1 MCSSFSMFQSSPA
14 YLRPT
19 LASPMPVIVSLI
31 LTTAARLVTGRC
43 GNSRRCSVVGRFS
56 FLCEWSAFPGF
67 SCRRL
72 RSAGAGPC
80 EQPDDRCDNC
90 CDIRLPSP
98 TGRVIPHPSSCSP
111 LPVPVV
117 STVRPLPCPVS
128 IPAVSSVRPRRVQRP
143 SLPCP
148 ASVPAV
154 SSARPCRVQRPSL
167 PCPASVPAVSSARPC
182 RVHCPA
188 SVPCRV
194 QCPSPAVSSVR
205 PLAATRTCTECGT
218 VYLFISRH
226 RHLPQKRGY
235 SGVRVTVTINQRQV
249 SWSQTY
255 TLHTRSYA
263 HSYTLTLPHSGRQ
276 EPVPLAP
283 VCCWSMCLRS
293 SLLNS
298 RGFRSRMCCGNPLK
312 AVTAE

>member
-1 MCSSFSMFQSSPA
+1 MSNCFADVLF
-14 YLRPT
+14 YLHNVE
-19 LASPMPVIVSLI
+19 LL
-31 LTTAARLVTGRC
+31 L
-43 GNSRRCSVVGRFS
+43 NDEFK
-56 FLCEWSAFPGF
+56 
-67 SCRRL
+67 
-72 RSAGAGPC
+72 
-80 EQPDDRCDNC
+80 PDVDDLFYLF
-90 CDIRLPSP
+90 I
-98 TGRVIPHPSSCSP
+98 
-111 LPVPVV
+111 
-117 STVRPLPCPVS
+117 
-128 IPAVSSVRPRRVQRP
+128 
-143 SLPCP
+143 
-148 ASVPAV
+148 
-154 SSARPCRVQRPSL
+154 
-167 PCPASVPAVSSARPC
+167 
-182 RVHCPA
+182 
-188 SVPCRV
+188 
-194 QCPSPAVSSVR
+194 
-205 PLAATRTCTECGT
+205 
-218 VYLFISRH
+218 YLFISRH